1 MSKTQRRRSTR
12 LAVGVL
18 AGLAVAAVACGGP
31 RPAAPPPPA
40 GPSPSLSPTPS
51 RGAAPSSPPPSG
63 APGGITSTSDL
74 FGPACA
80 QLPTGT
86 DPGSPTRT
94 ATQPIGAAIAAN
106 PLLRSLTTAL
116 RKADLLD
123 TLDQQHDVTVF
134 APDDQAF
141 QAFAQN
147 QGADRFYALLA
158 DQNVLG
164 DLLKYHVVGHR
175 YDRVG
180 LVGQGT
186 VSTLEGAGLRVR
198 DAGDVVE
205 VTDNAGTTARVVCG
219 NIPTAN
225 ATLFVVDQVLQPK
238 RP

>member
-1 MSKTQRRRSTR
+1 MF
-12 LAVGVL
+12 AVLFGLSMDYEVFL
-18 AGLAVAAVACGGP
+18 LSAVHDDWLDTGDAHGSVVRGLARTGRVISAAAAIMAAVFLGF
-31 RPAAPPPPA
+31 AA
-40 GPSPSLSPTPS
+40 L
-51 RGAAPSSPPPSG
+51 
-63 APGGITSTSDL
+63 
-74 FGPACA
+74 
-80 QLPTGT
+80 
-86 DPGSPTRT
+86 
-94 ATQPIGAAIAAN
+94 GAAIAAN

-123 TLDQQHDVTVF
+123 TLDQQRDLTVF

-147 QGADRFYALLA
+147 QGADHFYALLA

-186 VSTLEGAGLRVR
+186 VGTLEGASLRVR

-205 VTDNAGTTARVVCG
+205 VTDNTGTTARVVCG

-225 ATLFVVDQVLQPK
+225 ATLFLVDQVLQPK

>member
-1 MSKTQRRRSTR
+1 VPNTERRRSTR
-12 LAVGVL
+12 FAVGVL
-18 AGLAVAAVACGGP
+18 AGFAVAAVACGGP
-31 RPAAPPPPA
+31 PPAAPRPPA
-40 GPSPSLSPTPS
+40 APSPSRAPS
-51 RGAAPSSPPPSG
+51 SGPAPSSPLSG
-63 APGGITSTSDL
+63 APGGVTSPSDL

-86 DPGSPTRT
+86 APGSPAR
-94 ATQPIGAAIAAN
+94 ALAQPVGAAIAAH
-106 PLLRSLTTAL
+106 PMLRSLTTAL

-123 TLDQQHDVTVF
+123 TLDQQRDLTVF

-141 QAFAQN
+141 QAFAQD

-158 DQNVLG
+158 DQNLLG

-186 VSTLEGAGLRVR
+186 VGTLEGAGLRVR

-205 VTDNAGTTARVVCG
+205 VTDNVGTTARVVCG